1 MIAQGISGGTVK
13 HLITSRPDRS
23 TTNRNIRQR
32 RIAAVQSLSSNATS
46 ITGINAG
53 ERPPG
58 EHWDNSGIYDRRPR
72 LTRMIAQGTDG
83 GTSKHFVKSRTRQS
97 DRKQEYPNVAGH
109 SKRRRQR
116 GHTDHSG
123 TGENRPKYRIAQRI
137 NGGTE

>member
-58 EHWDNSGIYDRRPR
+58 GHWDNSGIYDRRPR

-83 GTSKHFVKSRTRQS
+83 CTSKHFVKSRTRQS
-97 DRKQEYPNVAGH
+97 NRKQEYPNVPDIANADAKEDIRTIVAPAKTDQNIGLL
-109 SKRRRQR
+109 R
-116 GHTDHSG
+116 G
-123 TGENRPKYRIAQRI
+123 
-137 NGGTE
+137 